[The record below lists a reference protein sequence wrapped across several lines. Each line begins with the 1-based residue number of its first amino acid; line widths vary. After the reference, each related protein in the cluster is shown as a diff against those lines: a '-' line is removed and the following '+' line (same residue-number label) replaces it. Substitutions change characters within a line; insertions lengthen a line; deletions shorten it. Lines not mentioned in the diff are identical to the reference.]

1 MFNLAPKAFEK
12 GTLDEKL
19 RVSILYATKLIP
31 PLRGQYLQW
40 SVFNLQNKFQAA
52 QPSSVKIFV

>member
-1 MFNLAPKAFEK
+1 MEIQFECVICIMFNLAPKAFEK

-31 PLRGQYLQW
+31 LLRGQYLFQW
-40 SVFNLQNKFQAA
+40 SVFNL
-52 QPSSVKIFV
+52 